1 MGYLEIAC
9 AGVIWAATG
18 PILRNLMKVGF
29 TSWDIVLGR
38 AFFSLVFL
46 GLWLLVQRRK
56 ARTHTSS
63 AAGGDRAE
71 PVAGPLVPAAQ
82 DIPTF
87 LAIGFVAVV
96 LSQATYFYALSQIT
110 VAVAVTLNYT
120 APFFVMLITYF
131 AYKEPMTAPK
141 ALALAGA
148 IAGVSLVSGL
158 IGPGSGRLNMSAT
171 GVVAGLASGFAY
183 GCQTVIYKRVGR
195 RYGPIPLIFWMMAFG
210 SLEFSAIIAAAT
222 GRLPEIFMRIAT
234 ATPNTLML
242 LVLIGLGPGASAFVL
257 FADGINKVEAT
268 RGSIVA
274 MSEPVA
280 ACLLGY
286 LILGET
292 LTFLQVI
299 GVALVLASI
308 FAVSLPQVA
317 FPRRPKRAVRPNQQ
331 A

>member
-9 AGVIWAATG
+9 AGVLWAATG
-18 PILRNLMKVGF
+18 PILKNLMKVGF

-38 AFFSLVFL
+38 AFFSMAFL
-46 GLWLLVQRRK
+46 GLWLLVQHRRAK
-56 ARTHTSS
+56 AR
-63 AAGGDRAE
+63 AATAGSDSVVEQAG
-71 PVAGPLVPAAQ
+71 GPLVPSVQ
-82 DIPTF
+82 DVPTF

-96 LSQATYFYALSQIT
+96 VSQATYFYALSQIS

-120 APFFVMLITYF
+120 APFFVMLITYL

-141 ALALAGA
+141 SLALAGA
-148 IAGVSLVSGL
+148 IAGVALVSGF
-158 IGPGSGRLNMSAT
+158 IGPSAGRLNMSFL
-171 GVVAGLASGFAY
+171 GVAAGLASGFSY

-195 RYGPIPLIFWMMAFG
+195 RFGPIPLVFWMMVFG
-210 SLEFSAIIAAAT
+210 SVEFSAVIVAVT
-222 GRLPEIFMRIAT
+222 GRLPEVLGKIAT
-234 ATPNTLML
+234 AAPHTLLL

-286 LILGET
+286 LLLGET
-292 LTFLQVI
+292 LTLLQVI
-299 GVALVLASI
+299 GVTLVLASI
-308 FAVSLPQVA
+308 WTVSIPQVA
-317 FPRRPKRAVRPNQQ
+317 FSKRRRQ
-331 A
+331 AARDAGN